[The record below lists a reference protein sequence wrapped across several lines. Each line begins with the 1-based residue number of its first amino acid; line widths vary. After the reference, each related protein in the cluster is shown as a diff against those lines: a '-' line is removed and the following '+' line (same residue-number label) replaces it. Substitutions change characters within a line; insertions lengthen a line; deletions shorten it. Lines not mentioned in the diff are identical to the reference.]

1 MNETAEYQQEIQNAS
16 KSFVRYCAFMRK
28 NGVAVDEALAA
39 KLMQWYIT
47 PIPADEA
54 LKKIK
59 ERMQ

>member
-28 NGVAVDEALAA
+28 NEVAVDEALAA

-47 PIPADEA
+47 PLPADEA

-59 ERMQ
+59 EGM